1 MTTANT
7 NSHRPP
13 HTPLPPRLLRLP
25 AVLERVG
32 VSKSTLQR
40 WIRAGTFPAGVAL
53 TPTRSTVAWSAA
65 AVDSWIAD
73 KLAAG
78 GGTYEGTFAQ
88 EVAQA
93 A

>member
-1 MTTANT
+1 MTEANT
-7 NSHRPP
+7 SAPTAHRF
-13 HTPLPPRLLRLP
+13 LRLP

-40 WIRAGTFPAGVAL
+40 WIKAGMFPAGVAL
-53 TPTRSTVAWSAA
+53 TATRSTVAWSAA
-65 AVDSWIAD
+65 AVDAWIAD
-73 KLAAG
+73 KLTAG
-78 GGTYEGTFAQ
+78 GGTSWGTFAH

>member
-1 MTTANT
+1 MTTAT
-7 NSHRPP
+7 TSLHRLPQPP
-13 HTPLPPRLLRLP
+13 SPSRLLRLP

-65 AVDSWIAD
+65 AVDGWIAD

-78 GGTYEGTFAQ
+78 GGTFEGTFAQ